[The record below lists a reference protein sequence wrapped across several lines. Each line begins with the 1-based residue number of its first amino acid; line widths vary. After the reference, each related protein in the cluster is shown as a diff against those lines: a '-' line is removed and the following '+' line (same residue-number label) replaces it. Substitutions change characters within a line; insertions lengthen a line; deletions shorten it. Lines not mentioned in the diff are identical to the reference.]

1 MNQFWEPDSR
11 PDVEAA
17 RQAWIDTTWE
27 ADKVPVFDASP
38 EAADAAFETY
48 FDLFMGDPKPEL
60 EAEL

>member
-38 EAADAAFETY
+38 EAADAAFET
-48 FDLFMGDPKPEL
+48 
-60 EAEL
+60 